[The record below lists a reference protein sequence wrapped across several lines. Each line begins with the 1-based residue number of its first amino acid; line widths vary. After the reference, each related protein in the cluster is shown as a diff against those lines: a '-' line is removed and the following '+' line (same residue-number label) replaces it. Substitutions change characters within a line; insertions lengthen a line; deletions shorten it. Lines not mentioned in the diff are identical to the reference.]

1 MVASSLIITASNWG
15 NISGVGV
22 FLKSIFSQAKR
33 AGDAKKKKVA
43 IKKTQADSSKVQLEY
58 LKSLSVTIDGILKIL
73 QINYPRIYHSAC
85 AWQTKNLDLVKKMEV
100 LYQTELDTGL
110 IENAEVTSFFSSSA
124 KS

>member
-15 NISGVGV
+15 NISRVGV

-33 AGDAKKKKVA
+33 VGDTTKKKVA
-43 IKKTQADSSKVQLEY
+43 IKKTQVDSSKVRLEY
-58 LKSLSVTIDGILKIL
+58 LKSLSVTINGILKIL
-73 QINYPRIYHSAC
+73 EIGYPKIYHSAC
-85 AWQTKNLDLVKKMEV
+85 AWQIKNLRLVKKMEA
-100 LYQTELDTGL
+100 LHQTKLETGL